1 MSSSND
7 VYWKAIKSTKSKPKS
22 PITSLKINSWM
33 NVQLFCWQQISS
45 NHTHPSLYILQIY
58 KEHLFKFRDNEVDNM
73 QLTFVSVSIKSFQL
87 QISILEIIMISQD
100 TRVKKNQY
108 TFSDRI
114 VFVIWTQQ
122 QWSNKWTEYFEE

>member
-1 MSSSND
+1 
-7 VYWKAIKSTKSKPKS
+7 
-22 PITSLKINSWM
+22 M

-100 TRVKKNQY
+100 TRVKKTN
-108 TFSDRI
+108 TLSL
-114 VFVIWTQQ
+114 
-122 QWSNKWTEYFEE
+122 TESFL